1 MALEKLV
8 VLNKLEINVQNPSID
23 VVKRVSFMEDGVE
36 LNRTHVSTNYNLK
49 NEHLI
54 VSESQLVQ
62 DIWAMVSGSEFVL

>member
-36 LNRTHVSTNYNLK
+36 ISRRHEDVHYDGF
-49 NEHLI
+49 NEAHLI
-54 VSESQLVQ
+54 AS
-62 DIWAMVSGSEFVL
+62 